1 MSRGNARND
10 DIAWIDQNLISNSIY
25 GLLNYQCGGE
35 IFRYLGYSSSL
46 NSIKFKNIS
55 TKHLHIYP
63 LGGPREIWKRVCL
76 NT

>member
-10 DIAWIDQNLISNSIY
+10 DIAWIDHNLIPNNIY
-25 GLLNYQCGGE
+25 GLLKYHWQGG
-35 IFRYLGYSSSL
+35 IFRYMGYSSSL